1 MVDTS
6 LVTVSDNHQQT
17 PARVLPELIRL
28 TAAESQR
35 IPSPGTQRA
44 LKAQTGRPWDSLVG
58 PDADSA
64 DRIQTMIWIQLR
76 RTIPDL
82 RWDECDCVDVQVEEG
97 ALGLDP
103 TKLAASVSS
112 PPSADSGD

>member
-1 MVDTS
+1 MVETTISSVNGDT
-6 LVTVSDNHQQT
+6 V
-17 PARVLPELIRL
+17 RRELPEMIRL

-44 LKAQTGRPWDSLVG
+44 LKAQTGQTWDKLVG

-64 DRIQTMIWIQLR
+64 DRVQTMIWIQLR

-82 RWDECDCVDVQVEEG
+82 RWDECDDVAVQIEEG

-103 TKLAASVSS
+103 TNFGGSGSLQ
-112 PPSADSGD
+112 PSAGSGD

>member
-1 MVDTS
+1 MVETTTELS
-6 LVTVSDNHQQT
+6 QNGQAQLPVHRL
-17 PARVLPELIRL
+17 PALIHL

-44 LKAQTGRPWDSLVG
+44 LKAQTGQAWDAMVG

-76 RTIPDL
+76 KSIPDL
-82 RWDECDCVDVQVEEG
+82 TWQECDSIEAQIEEG
-97 ALGLDP
+97 VGLDP
-103 TKLAASVSS
+103 MQHAGFASLQ
-112 PPSADSGD
+112 PSADSGD